1 MEKEK
6 RHSGGSTLEGE
17 LEPKKSMDRP
27 TEEQKNVQLTGA
39 ER

>member
-6 RHSGGSTLEGE
+6 RHSGGSTFAGE
-17 LEPKKSMDRP
+17 LEPKKSMGRQ
-27 TEEQKNVQLTGA
+27 TEEQKNVQVTGA